1 MLFHR
6 LCFCLGLMASYPA
19 HADTGVFIS
28 DAFGLAPQD
37 RYLETR
43 ADWAGRVEILSGAQ
57 VRPDWVHADRAAH
70 KVLLFVGPKSAKA
83 GKDKVHSVAL
93 ALDRKGNLVPNG
105 LTARFQSGAG
115 AMQMAKTS
123 AGVADMLFR
132 PPVQARMY
140 RAGATIGGTQSAK
153 ADYRVVPDLDSVDL
167 ALKNTGRA
175 LHQETFDRLDSGPI
189 ADRYGN
195 PVETGVKVGLL
206 LSHADGAVS
215 RLDGVT
221 TGNRVGL
228 PVLVRGLASDVSAR
242 LSLGAIMSPTTS
254 FDLGKITLQSA
265 PPVVWSDLPEIGGM
279 RVRAGPFATNAG
291 HLLNDGSAVSLSLQF
306 SDGSTKAAQGW
317 IKDGMFE
324 TIVAAGPDLLPA
336 DLRIKAAG
344 GVARSQLGVS
354 DGVTDFSKGWQE

>member
-6 LCFCLGLMASYPA
+6 LCFCLGLLANYPA
-19 HADTGVFIS
+19 HADTRVFIS
-28 DAFGLAPQD
+28 DAFGLVPHEKYSD
-37 RYLETR
+37 TR
-43 ADWAGRVEILSGAQ
+43 EGWAGRVEILSGTH
-57 VRPDWVHADRAAH
+57 VRPDWIHAARAANN
-70 KVLLFVGPKSAKA
+70 VLLFVGPKSAKA

-93 ALDRKGNLVPNG
+93 ALDGKGNLVANG
-105 LTARFQSGAG
+105 LTARFQSGAS
-115 AMQMAKTS
+115 AMQIAKTS
-123 AGVADMLFR
+123 GGVADMLFR

-140 RAGATIGGTQSAK
+140 RAGVTIGGMQSPK

-167 ALKNTGRA
+167 ALDDTRRA
-175 LHQETFDRLDSGPI
+175 LHQETLDRLDSDPI

-195 PVETGVKVGLL
+195 PIEAGIKVGLL

-221 TGNRVGL
+221 TGNRASL
-228 PVLVRGLASDVSAR
+228 PVLVRGLASDFSAR
-242 LSLGAIMSPTTS
+242 LSLGPALSS
-254 FDLGKITLQSA
+254 SVRFDLRKVTLQSA
-265 PPVVWSDLPEIGGM
+265 PPVVWSDLPEIGGI

-291 HLLNDGSAVSLSLQF
+291 HLLNDGSPVSLSLQF

-324 TIVAAGPDLLPA
+324 AIFAAGPDLLPA
-336 DLRIKAAG
+336 DLRVKAAG

-354 DGVTDFSKGWQE
+354 DGVTDFPKGWQE